1 MRFITLQSK
10 DVVSA
15 NTGTKIGYV
24 VDCEIDVYCQ
34 TIQALIVE
42 RLSPFKLIC
51 AFKGPP
57 TLVIP
62 IENVITIGKDVII
75 VNIDC

>member
-1 MRFITLQSK
+1 MRFIALQSK
-10 DVVSA
+10 DVISA
-15 NTGTKIGYV
+15 QTGAKIGYV
-24 VDCEIDVYCQ
+24 VDAEIDPCCQ
-34 TIQALIVE
+34 CIQALIVE
-42 RLSPFKLIC
+42 RISPLKLIC

-57 TLVIP
+57 TFVIP